1 MTYRV
6 PTIRFRSIPAVD
18 SIAGDETLALELDRL
33 ARLNEQQSLLE
44 KVISGGSFFCNMFIV
59 YSYYLRL
66 LYVKIYFL
74 L

>member
-1 MTYRV
+1 M
-6 PTIRFRSIPAVD
+6 D

-44 KVISGGSFFCNMFIV
+44 KVISGGSFFLQDV

-66 LYVKIYFL
+66 LYVKSFFFL
-74 L
+74 NYYLFIDS